1 MVIVKTRAELID
13 NLSVMQVKRMEH
25 DDLFSVNMFLT
36 NREKPISW
44 EENYKMKKYWKYH
57 DNNCKLTT
65 QELKKRLTNET
76 IWRASNETK

>member
-1 MVIVKTRAELID
+1 VRTRAELID

-25 DDLFSVNMFLT
+25 DDLFLVRSIFT
-36 NREKPISW
+36 DGEKPILW
-44 EENYKMKKYWKYH
+44 EEKYIMKKYWKYH